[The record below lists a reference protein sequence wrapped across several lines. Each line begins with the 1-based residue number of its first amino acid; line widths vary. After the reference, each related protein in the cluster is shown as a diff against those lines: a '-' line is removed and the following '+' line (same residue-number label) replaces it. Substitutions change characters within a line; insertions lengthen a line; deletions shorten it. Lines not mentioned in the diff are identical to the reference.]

1 MKMTGGV
8 EMDKNRIIE
17 TVRSFVASDPRNV
30 IPEIPGL
37 AIYDEPLFGFAAAAD
52 PLYGELKKEGIIGP
66 HHLGPE
72 EWLPGANSVVS
83 WFLPFSKEI
92 VASNRVEGMPSR
104 EWYLSRFWGE
114 EFNNAV
120 RDHAVDALTNAGHKA
135 LAPVRDKRFVMLPA
149 TSNWSERHTA
159 YIAGMGTFCLS
170 YSFITEKG
178 CAGRFGS
185 VITELDLSPST
196 RNVSSLMGNC
206 LFAVDGSCGDCI
218 ARCPAHAISA
228 EKKDHTLCMNFL
240 VEKILA
246 EYPQKY
252 GGIYAGGCGKCQTA
266 VPCARTNPMK
276 NRA

>member
-1 MKMTGGV
+1 
-8 EMDKNRIIE
+8 MDEKEIRGIIE
-17 TVRSFVASDPRNV
+17 SFVATDARNV

-37 AIYDEPLFGFAAAAD
+37 AIYEEPLVAFTAAD
-52 PLYGELKKEGIIGP
+52 DPMYRDLKKEGIIGP
-66 HHLGPE
+66 HHLLPS
-72 EWLPGANSVVS
+72 EWLAGAKSVVVY
-83 WFLPFSKEI
+83 FLPFSKGI
-92 VASNRVEGMPSR
+92 TDSNKSDGMPSR

-120 RDHAVDALTNAGHKA
+120 RDHVVGELTRAGHA
-135 LAPVRDKRFVMLPA
+135 AIAPVRSDRFVMLPA
-149 TSNWSERHTA
+149 TSNWSERHNA

-185 VITELDLSPST
+185 VITDLGLSASV
-196 RNVSSLMGNC
+196 RSAGSLMENC
-206 LFAVDGSCGDCI
+206 IYDENGTCGDCI
-218 ARCPAHAISA
+218 ARCPAGAITA
-228 EKKDHTLCMNFL
+228 EKKDHPTCLNFL

-266 VPCARTNPMK
+266 VPCSRTNPNK
-276 NRA
+276 RIKKAAARV